1 MQKKVLAIHDI
12 SCVGRCSLTVALPI
26 ISACGIECSVLPTS
40 VLSTHTGGFTGY
52 TFRDLTADIDPI
64 IKHWQSLDLSFDGI
78 YSGFLG
84 SMAQIEKVETI
95 IKEFGRKDGLVCVD
109 PCMADNG
116 RLYTLF
122 DQAYAARM
130 GGLCRQAD
138 LIVPNITEACLLLD
152 WPYAEGPYSHE
163 MIEEMLKDLAALGPA
178 RVILTGVYFDNEQLG
193 AACYSAASGQ
203 ICYAMAARLPGY
215 YHGTGDVFASAAFAA
230 LIAGKPLSQANRIA
244 VEYTQQCISRTY
256 QAGTDIRYGV
266 NFEEGLAELGQ
277 AVTKK

>member
-95 IKEFGRKDGLVCVD
+95 IKEFGRTDGLVCVD

-116 RLYTLF
+116 QLYTLF
-122 DQAYAARM
+122 DKAYAGRM

-152 WPYAEGPYSHE
+152 RPYAEGPYSRE
-163 MIEEMLKDLAALGPA
+163 MIEEMLKDLAALGPGM
-178 RVILTGVYFDNEQLG
+178 VILTGVYFDDEQLG

-203 ICYAMAARLPGY
+203 ISYTMAARLPGY

-230 LIAGKPLSQANRIA
+230 LIAGKSLSQANNTA
-244 VEYTQQCISRTY
+244 VTYTQQCISRTY